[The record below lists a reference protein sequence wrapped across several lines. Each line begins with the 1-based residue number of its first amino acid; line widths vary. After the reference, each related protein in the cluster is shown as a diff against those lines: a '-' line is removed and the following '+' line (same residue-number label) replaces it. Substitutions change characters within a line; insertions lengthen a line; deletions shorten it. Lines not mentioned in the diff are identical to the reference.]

1 MPQLSNQ
8 ESRGFTHYFRLSA
21 ADLVAAGT
29 SAKVIGVV
37 PRGGI
42 VTNAAVT
49 VLTAIAGAADITL
62 TLGVTGTAAGLLA
75 SFDLDALVA
84 TAYNT
89 GTLVDTEPGYVN
101 NTTSPVNIIATLGG
115 TVSGIT
121 AGEIVFGLTILDPFS
136 IALNA

>member
-1 MPQLSNQ
+1 MPQLANN
-8 ESRGFTHYFRLSA
+8 ESRGFTHYFRMTA
-21 ADLVAAGT
+21 TDLVAAGT
-29 SAKVIGVV
+29 SAKTIGVV

-49 VLTAIAGAADITL
+49 VISAIAGATDITL
-62 TLGVTGTAAGLLA
+62 TLGVTGTAAGLIA
-75 SFDLDALVA
+75 STDLDALVA

-115 TVSGIT
+115 TVANIT
-121 AGEIVFGLTILDPFS
+121 GGEIVFGLTILSPFD
-136 IALNA
+136 ITP

>member
-1 MPQLSNQ
+1 MPQLSNN
-8 ESRGFTHYFRLSA
+8 ESRGFTHYFRMNA
-21 ADLVAAGT
+21 TDLVAAGT
-29 SAKVIGVV
+29 SAKIIGVV

-49 VLTAIAGAADITL
+49 VITAVSPGSDLTITV
-62 TLGVTGTAAGLLA
+62 GVTGTAAGLIA
-75 SFDLDALVA
+75 STDLDALVA

-89 GTLVDTEPGYVN
+89 GSLVDTEPGYVN

-121 AGEIVFGLTILDPFS
+121 AGEIVIGLTILDPFA
-136 IALNA
+136 ITP

>member
-1 MPQLSNQ
+1 MPQLSSQ
-8 ESRGFTHYFRLSA
+8 ETRGFTHYFRMSA

-29 SAKVIGVV
+29 SAKTIGVV

-42 VTNAAVT
+42 VTNASVT

-121 AGEIVFGLTILDPFS
+121 AGEIVFCLTILDPFS

>member
-8 ESRGFTHYFRLSA
+8 ESRGFTHYFRMSA
-21 ADLVAAGT
+21 TDLVAAGT

-37 PRGGI
+37 PRGGV
-42 VTNAAVT
+42 VTNASVT

>member
-8 ESRGFTHYFRLSA
+8 ESRGFTHYFRMTA

-29 SAKVIGVV
+29 SAKTIGVI

-42 VTNAAVT
+42 VTNASVSTIAT
-49 VLTAIAGAADITL
+49 IAGANDITIAV
-62 TLGVTGTAAGLLA
+62 GVTGTVAGFIA
-75 SFDLDALVA
+75 STDLDALVA

-89 GTLVDTEPGYVN
+89 GSLLDTEPGYVN

-115 TVSGIT
+115 TVANIT
-121 AGEIVFGLTILDPFS
+121 AGEIVLALTILSPFE
-136 IALNA
+136 ITP